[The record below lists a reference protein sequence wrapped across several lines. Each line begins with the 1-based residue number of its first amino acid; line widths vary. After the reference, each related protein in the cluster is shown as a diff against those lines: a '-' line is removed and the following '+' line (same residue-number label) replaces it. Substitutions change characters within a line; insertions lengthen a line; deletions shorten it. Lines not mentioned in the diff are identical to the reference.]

1 MTVTVTQGRRH
12 RVLWWV
18 AISIPVVV
26 VVLSL
31 AAVAVLHSK
40 SFQTYALGKLI
51 QSVDE
56 STGARV
62 HLQSIDVKWHPLAIE
77 LYGISAINP
86 ASANKT
92 PLLTTDRLQVSL
104 QILPLLHHQVQIDSV
119 TIDHPV
125 IFVKTE
131 SDGHTNLPAPP
142 QNQQSS
148 SSTMAVQIEHLTIN
162 NGLLQ
167 YDDRQTPLSA
177 ELAGFR
183 TQVDFDHLNNA
194 YKGVVAYDAGRIQ
207 TAQTRMFEHRA
218 ELHFS
223 ADAKKCTIESLDIAM
238 MHSKLVVRGELAN
251 YANPEF
257 AGQYQGEVSGQDIA
271 WILKDAALPTG
282 DFALQGKATYRTS
295 AGPEWSQRTVAD
307 GTIESTALNVPSG
320 QTKVAV
326 RALYGTYQLRDGQL
340 RIDDTRAEVF
350 GGRFVSGPDVIDLV
364 NNSGNVR
371 FTLRGASVD
380 DAIRVAG
387 PSKTQSPQIASTAD
401 LDVDAG
407 WKGSASNAIAHAK
420 VALRATP
427 NPPNNAIP
435 IDGNVVVDYDAARN
449 RTSFQQSSLRTGN
462 TELSLSGVVSKDSAL
477 QVHLTTKDMHELGEL
492 ASVAAPSD
500 TSRQIASYDV
510 HGGADLSGKV
520 SGAIADP
527 HFDGQLA
534 LANLQFSQTQWKTVH
549 AHIAV
554 DSRSVAISDGS
565 LVNATQGRM
574 SFDAKTKLINWSP
587 DPNAQFT
594 AHARIEQISA
604 ADLEKLA
611 QTNYPVEGLI
621 SGDISAS
628 GTQKQPQAKGHIELA
643 KAVVYNEPLTL
654 CSMNINADQQTIH
667 LDGEV
672 RAAAGSLT
680 AKLAYQPSAKRY
692 QIAINTN
699 GTTGLALEKVQALQR
714 AAGAV
719 NGSLTASISGE
730 GTIDNPN
737 LTAHLQIPDLE
748 MRGET
753 FHQIDAQLDAKGK
766 HTEFHLN
773 SNVEQTTIQAKGTVE
788 LTPGY
793 PANITLDTGKVPIG
807 PLLARFVP
815 NSQHGAD
822 GELEIHGNLTGP
834 LQTPAQLQAHVE
846 MPVLQ
851 LQAHTIK
858 LANTS
863 PIRISYQAGVVKLE
877 SVEMK
882 GQDTD
887 IRLSGTVPVQ
897 GGGAMNVVADGNVN
911 LNILQPWTD
920 GGHSS
925 GMVNVQMK
933 AQGPIAQP
941 VIDGRVRIE
950 NAVISSDNFPVGIE
964 VMNGDVS
971 ISGNRVNI
979 NKLSATAGGGSINV
993 TGTASYGSTSSFN
1006 LAMQANSVR
1015 IRQNGVRSVLNANL
1029 AWNGS
1034 TDSSLLSGRVVVDK
1048 LAFNQGSDL
1057 DQILANFSGDETV
1070 SDPSAIANNIKLNVA
1085 VQSAQSLNLAS
1096 SQLSI
1101 AGSANLTAQGTVAN
1115 PVLIGRV
1122 LLTNGEVFF
1131 LGKRFEIESGTISF
1145 SNPVRTDP
1153 VVNLQVKTTIENYNI
1168 TASIIGP
1175 VDRLKTTYTSD
1186 PALPTADIINLL
1198 AFGQT
1203 TAESAS
1209 NGSTGTATAE
1219 SAVAGQAGSQVASQV
1234 QKLTGISQLTLN
1246 PLAGNNANPGSQVA
1260 IQQRVT
1266 GNLLL
1271 TFSTDI
1277 TNAQNESIQIQYQIN
1292 KKVGVSVLRDE
1303 NGGYGI
1309 DVHYHKVF

>member
-1 MTVTVTQGRRH
+1 VTQRRH

-18 AISIPVVV
+18 AITIPAAV
-26 VVLSL
+26 VVLFVT
-31 AAVAVLHSK
+31 AAAVLHSK
-40 SFQTYALGKLI
+40 SFQIYALGKLI

-56 STGARV
+56 STGAKVRV
-62 HLQSIDVKWHPLAIE
+62 QSLDVNWHPLAIE

-86 ASANKT
+86 AAANKT

-104 QILPLLHHQVQIDSV
+104 QIWPLLHHQVKIDSLA
-119 TIDHPV
+119 IEHPV
-125 IFVKTE
+125 IFVRTE
-131 SDGHTNLPAPP
+131 SDGHTNLPTPP
-142 QNQQSS
+142 QTKQSS
-148 SSTMAVQIEHLTIN
+148 NSTMAVQIEHLTIH

-183 TQVDFDHLNNA
+183 TQLDFDHLNNA

-218 ELHFS
+218 ELHFI
-223 ADAKKCTIESLDIAM
+223 ADAKKCTIESLDVAM
-238 MHSKLVVRGELAN
+238 MHSKFVVRGELAN
-251 YANPEF
+251 YSNPEF
-257 AGQYQGEVSGQDIA
+257 AGQYQGQVSGQDIA

-282 DFALQGKATYRTS
+282 DFALQGKAAYRTS
-295 AGPEWSQRTVAD
+295 AGSGWSQRTFAD
-307 GTIESTALNVPSG
+307 GTIESTALNVRSG
-320 QTKVAV
+320 QTNVAV
-326 RALYGTYQLRDGQL
+326 RSLHGTYQLRDGQL
-340 RIDDTRAEVF
+340 RIDDTRAEVL

-364 NNSGNVR
+364 KNSGTVR

-380 DAIRVAG
+380 DAVRVAG
-387 PSKTQSPQIASTAD
+387 PSKSQTPTIASNVD

-407 WKGSASNAIAHAK
+407 WKGSASSATAHAK
-420 VALRATP
+420 VALHSTP
-427 NPPNNAIP
+427 NPPDNAVP

-462 TELSLSGVVSKDSAL
+462 TELHVSGVVSKDSAL
-477 QVHLTTKDMHELGEL
+477 QVRLATKDMHELGEL
-492 ASVAAPSD
+492 AAIAAPSD
-500 TSRQIASYDV
+500 ASRRIASFDV
-510 HGGADLSGKV
+510 HGGADLSGKI

-527 HFDGQLA
+527 HFDGQLS
-534 LANLQFSQTQWKTVH
+534 LTNLQFSQTQWKTVH
-549 AHIAV
+549 ARVAV
-554 DSRSVAISDGS
+554 DSRSVAVSDGS

-574 SFDAKTKLINWSP
+574 TFDAKTSLIHWSP
-587 DPNAQFT
+587 DPNSPFT
-594 AHARIEQISA
+594 AHARIEQISS

-621 SGDISAS
+621 RGEVSAS
-628 GTQKQPQAKGHIELA
+628 GTQKQPQAKGRIELA
-643 KAVVYNEPLTL
+643 QAVVYNEPLTL

-667 LDGEV
+667 IDGEV
-672 RAAAGSLT
+672 KAAAGALT
-680 AKLAYQPSAKRY
+680 AKLAYNPTTKHY
-692 QIAINTN
+692 QIAVNTSDL
-699 GTTGLALEKVQALQR
+699 TLEKVQALQR
-714 AAGAV
+714 AAGPV
-719 NGSLTASISGE
+719 NGNLTANISGE

-748 MRGET
+748 MRGEA
-753 FHQIDAQLDAKGK
+753 FHQVDAQFDAKGK

-788 LTPGY
+788 LTSGY

-815 NSQHGAD
+815 NSQHGAN
-822 GELEIHGNLTGP
+822 GELEIHGNLEGP

-846 MPVLQ
+846 VPVLQ
-851 LQAHTIK
+851 LQAPTIK
-858 LANTS
+858 LANVS
-863 PIRISYQAGVVKLE
+863 PIRMSYQAGVVKLE
-877 SVEMK
+877 SAELK

-897 GGGAMNVVADGNVN
+897 GGAAMNVVADGSVN
-911 LNILQPWTD
+911 LNVLQPWTD

-925 GMVNVQMK
+925 GMVSVQMK

-950 NAVISSDNFPVGIE
+950 NAIISSDSLPVGIE
-964 VMNGDVS
+964 AMNGDVS
-971 ISGNRVNI
+971 ISGNRINV
-979 NKLSATAGGGSINV
+979 NKLRATAGGGTINV
-993 TGTASYGSTSSFN
+993 SGTATYGSTSSFN

-1015 IRQNGVRSVLNANL
+1015 IRQSGVRSVLNADL

-1057 DQILANFSGDETV
+1057 NDILNNFSGDETV

-1101 AGSANLTAQGTVAN
+1101 AGSANLTAQGTAAT

-1131 LGKRFEIESGTISF
+1131 LGKRFEIESGAISF

-1168 TASIIGP
+1168 TASILGP
-1175 VDRLKTTYTSD
+1175 VDQLKTTYTSD

-1209 NGSTGTATAE
+1209 NGSTSSTATAE

-1246 PLAGNNANPGSQVA
+1246 PLAGNNQNPGSQVA

>member
-1 MTVTVTQGRRH
+1 VTQGSRH
-12 RVLWWV
+12 RILWWV
-18 AISIPVVV
+18 AIAIPVVA
-26 VVLSL
+26 VVLFVT
-31 AAVAVLHSK
+31 AAAVLHSR
-40 SFQTYALGKLI
+40 SFQNYALGKLI

-56 STGARV
+56 STGAQVRV
-62 HLQSIDVKWHPLAIE
+62 QSLNVNWHPLAIE

-86 ASANKT
+86 AAANKT

-104 QILPLLHHQVQIDSV
+104 QIWPLLHHQVQIDSL

-125 IFVKTE
+125 IFVKTG
-131 SDGHTNLPAPP
+131 SDGHTNLPIPP
-142 QNQQSS
+142 QTQQSS

-162 NGLLQ
+162 NGLVQ

-177 ELAGFR
+177 QLVGFR

-207 TAQTRMFEHRA
+207 TEQTRMFEHRA
-218 ELHFS
+218 ELHFI
-223 ADAKKCTIESLDIAM
+223 ADAKKCTIESLDVAM

-257 AGQYQGEVSGQDIA
+257 AGQYQGQVSGQDIA
-271 WILKDAALPTG
+271 WILKDATLPTG

-295 AGPEWSQRTVAD
+295 AGSDWSQRTFAD
-307 GTIESTALNVPSG
+307 GTIESTSLTVPSG
-320 QTKVAV
+320 QTKIVI
-326 RALYGTYQLRDGQL
+326 RGLHGTYQLRDGQL
-340 RIDDTRAEVF
+340 RIDDTRGDVF
-350 GGRFVSGPDVIDLV
+350 GGRFVSGPNIIDLV
-364 NNSGNVR
+364 NNSGKVR

-380 DAIRVAG
+380 DTIRVSG
-387 PSKTQSPQIASTAD
+387 PNKSQTPRIASNAD

-407 WKGSASNAIAHAK
+407 WKGSANNAIAHAK
-420 VALRATP
+420 VALHSMP
-427 NPPNNAIP
+427 NPPDNAIP

-477 QVHLTTKDMHELGEL
+477 QVRLTTKDLHELGEL

-500 TSRQIASYDV
+500 TSRQIASCDV

-520 SGAIADP
+520 SGAITDP
-527 HFDGQLA
+527 HFDGQLS
-534 LANLQFSQTQWKTVH
+534 LTNLQFSQTQWKTVR
-549 AHIAV
+549 AHVAV
-554 DSRSVAISDGS
+554 DSRSIAISDGS

-574 SFDAKTKLINWSP
+574 TFDAKTKLINWSP

-594 AHARIEQISA
+594 AHTRIEQVSA

-611 QTNYPVEGLI
+611 QANYPIEGLI
-621 SGDISAS
+621 SGEVSAS
-628 GTQKQPQAKGHIELA
+628 GTQKQPQARGHIELA
-643 KAVVYNEPLTL
+643 KAVVYNEPLSL

-667 LDGEV
+667 IDGEV
-672 RAAAGSLT
+672 KAAAGSMT
-680 AKLAYQPSAKRY
+680 AKLAYQPTARHY
-692 QIAINTN
+692 QIAVNTS
-699 GTTGLALEKVQALQR
+699 GLTLEKVQALQR
-714 AAGAV
+714 AAGPV
-719 NGSLTASISGE
+719 NGNLTANISGE

-748 MRGET
+748 MRGEA

-766 HTEFHLN
+766 HTEFHLT
-773 SNVEQTTIQAKGTVE
+773 SNVEQTSIQAKGTVE

-815 NSQHGAD
+815 TSQHGAD
-822 GELEIHGNLTGP
+822 GELEIHGNLQGP
-834 LQTPAQLQAHVE
+834 LQTPTQLQAHAE
-846 MPVLQ
+846 IPVLQ
-851 LQAHTIK
+851 LQAQSFK
-858 LANTS
+858 LANVS
-863 PIRISYQAGVVKLE
+863 PIRLSYQAGTIKLE
-877 SVEMK
+877 SAELK

-897 GGGAMNVVADGNVN
+897 GGGAMNVVADGSVN
-911 LNILQPWTD
+911 LSILQPWTD

-925 GMVNVQMK
+925 GMINVQMK

-950 NAVISSDNFPVGIE
+950 NAIISSDSLPVGIE
-964 VMNGDVS
+964 AMNGDVS

-979 NKLSATAGGGSINV
+979 NKLSATAGGGTINV
-993 TGTASYGSTSSFN
+993 TGTASYGSTPSFN
-1006 LAMQANSVR
+1006 IAMQANSVR
-1015 IRQNGVRSVLNANL
+1015 IRQSGVRSVMNADL

-1048 LAFNQGSDL
+1048 LAFSQGSDL
-1057 DQILANFSGDETV
+1057 DQILNNFSGDETV

-1101 AGSANLTAQGTVAN
+1101 AGSANLTAQGTAAN

-1153 VVNLQVKTTIENYNI
+1153 VVNLQVKTTVENYNI
-1168 TASIIGP
+1168 TASILGP
-1175 VDRLKTTYTSD
+1175 VDQLKTNYTSD

-1209 NGSTGTATAE
+1209 NGSTSSTATAE

>member
-1 MTVTVTQGRRH
+1 MTVTQGSKH
-12 RVLWWV
+12 RILLRV
-18 AISIPVVV
+18 AIAIPVVG
-26 VVLSL
+26 VVLFV
-31 AAVAVLHSK
+31 AAAAVLHSK
-40 SFQTYALGKLI
+40 SFQTYALGKMI

-56 STGARV
+56 STGAQVRV
-62 HLQSIDVKWHPLAIE
+62 QSLDFNWHPLAIE
-77 LYGISAINP
+77 LYGISAVNP
-86 ASANKT
+86 AAANKI
-92 PLLTTDRLQVSL
+92 PLLTTDRLHVSL
-104 QILPLLHHQVQIDSV
+104 QIWPLLHHQVRIDSL

-131 SDGHTNLPAPP
+131 SDGRTNLPTPP
-142 QNQQSS
+142 QARPSS
-148 SSTMAVQIEHLTIN
+148 NPSMAVQIEHLTIN

-167 YDDRQTPLSA
+167 YDDRQTPVSA
-177 ELAGFR
+177 ELSGFR
-183 TQVDFDHLNNA
+183 TQVDFDHLSNA

-218 ELHFS
+218 ELHFIS
-223 ADAKKCTIESLDIAM
+223 DAKKCTIESLDVAM
-238 MHSKLVVRGELAN
+238 MHSKLVIRGELAN

-257 AGQYQGEVSGQDIA
+257 AGQFQGQVSGQDIA

-295 AGPEWSQRTVAD
+295 AGKEWSQRTFAD
-307 GTIESTALNVPSG
+307 GTIESTSLTVPSG
-320 QTKVAV
+320 QTKVAI
-326 RALYGTYQLRDGQL
+326 RGLHGTYQLRDGQL

-350 GGRFVSGPDVIDLV
+350 GGRFVSGPGVIDLIK
-364 NNSGNVR
+364 NSGKIR

-380 DAIRVAG
+380 EAIRAAG
-387 PSKTQSPQIASTAD
+387 PSKTQTPRIASNAD

-435 IDGNVVVDYDAARN
+435 IDGNVVVDYDAAHN

-462 TELSLSGVVSKDSAL
+462 TELTLSGVVAKDSAL

-510 HGGADLSGKV
+510 HGGADLSGKI
-520 SGAIADP
+520 SGPIADP
-527 HFDGQLA
+527 YFDGQVSLT
-534 LANLQFSQTQWKTVH
+534 NLQFSQTQWKTVH
-549 AHIAV
+549 AHVAV
-554 DSRSVAISDGS
+554 DSRSIAISDAS
-565 LVNATQGRM
+565 LVNAAQGRM
-574 SFDAKTKLINWSP
+574 TFDAKTRLIEWSP
-587 DPNAQFT
+587 DPNAPFT
-594 AHARIEQISA
+594 AHARIDQISA

-611 QTNYPVEGLI
+611 QANYPVEGLI

-628 GTQKQPQAKGHIELA
+628 GSQKQPQAKGHIELA
-643 KAVVYNEPLTL
+643 KAVVFNEPLTL

-672 RAAAGSLT
+672 RAAAGSMT

-773 SNVEQTTIQAKGTVE
+773 SNVEQTSIQAKGSVE

-793 PANITLDTGKVPIG
+793 PANLTLDTGKVPIG

-815 NSQHGAD
+815 NSQHGAG
-822 GELEIHGNLTGP
+822 GEFEIHGNLEGP
-834 LQTPAQLQAHVE
+834 LQTPAQLQARVE
-846 MPVLQ
+846 IPTLQ
-851 LQAHTIK
+851 LEAQSLK
-858 LANTS
+858 LANAS
-863 PIRISYQAGVVKLE
+863 PIRINYQGGVVKLE
-877 SVEMK
+877 SAELK

-897 GGGAMNVVADGNVN
+897 GGAMNGVADGSKKH
-911 LNILQPWTD
+911 NILQPWTD
-920 GGHSS
+920 GGQSS
-925 GMVNVQMK
+925 GMVNIQMK
-933 AQGPIAQP
+933 AQGPIKQP
-941 VIDGRVRIE
+941 VIDGRVRID
-950 NAVISSDNFPVGIE
+950 NAMISSDNLPAGIE
-964 VMNGDVS
+964 AINDDVS

-979 NKLSATAGGGSINV
+979 NKLSATAGGGTINV
-993 TGTASYGSTSSFN
+993 TGTAAYGSTPSFN

-1015 IRQNGVRSVLNANL
+1015 IRQSGVRSVMNADL

-1048 LAFNQGSDL
+1048 LAFSQGSDL
-1057 DQILANFSGDETV
+1057 DQILNNFSGDETA

-1085 VQSAQSLNLAS
+1085 IQSA
-1096 SQLSI
+1096 
-1101 AGSANLTAQGTVAN
+1101 
-1115 PVLIGRV
+1115 
-1122 LLTNGEVFF
+1122 
-1131 LGKRFEIESGTISF
+1131 
-1145 SNPVRTDP
+1145 
-1153 VVNLQVKTTIENYNI
+1153 
-1168 TASIIGP
+1168 
-1175 VDRLKTTYTSD
+1175 
-1186 PALPTADIINLL
+1186 
-1198 AFGQT
+1198 
-1203 TAESAS
+1203 
-1209 NGSTGTATAE
+1209 
-1219 SAVAGQAGSQVASQV
+1219 
-1234 QKLTGISQLTLN
+1234 
-1246 PLAGNNANPGSQVA
+1246 
-1260 IQQRVT
+1260 
-1266 GNLLL
+1266 
-1271 TFSTDI
+1271 
-1277 TNAQNESIQIQYQIN
+1277 
-1292 KKVGVSVLRDE
+1292 
-1303 NGGYGI
+1303 
-1309 DVHYHKVF
+1309 

>member
-1 MTVTVTQGRRH
+1 MTQRSSKH
-12 RVLWWV
+12 RILRWTAIAIPLV
-18 AISIPVVV
+18 AAIFF
-26 VVLSL
+26 LT
-31 AAVAVLHSK
+31 AAAVLHSK
-40 SFQTYALGKLI
+40 SFQSYALGKLI
-51 QSVDE
+51 QSLEE
-56 STGARV
+56 STGAQVRV
-62 HLQSIDVKWHPLAIE
+62 QSFNLNWHPLSIE

-86 ASANKT
+86 AATNKT
-92 PLLTTDRLQVSL
+92 PLLTTDRLQVTL
-104 QILPLLHHQVQIDSV
+104 QIWPLLHRQVQIDSL
-119 TIDHPV
+119 TIDRPV
-125 IFVKTE
+125 VFVRTE
-131 SDGHTNLPAPP
+131 SNGRTNFP
-142 QNQQSS
+142 QPSQTQQSS
-148 SSTMAVQIEHLTIN
+148 SPAMAVQVEHLTIN

-167 YDDRQTPLSA
+167 YDDQQTPLSA
-177 ELAGFR
+177 QLQGFR
-183 TQVDFDHLNNA
+183 TQVNFDHLSNA
-194 YKGVVAYDAGRIQ
+194 YKGLVAYESGRIQ

-218 ELHFS
+218 EMHFN
-223 ADAKKCTIESLDIAM
+223 ADAKKCTIESLDVAL
-238 MHSKLVVRGELAN
+238 MHSKLTVRGELAN
-251 YANPEF
+251 YAKPEF
-257 AGQYQGEVSGQDIA
+257 AGQYQGQISGQDIA
-271 WILKDAALPTG
+271 WILRDAALPTG
-282 DFALQGKATYRTS
+282 DFALQGKATYRTA
-295 AGPEWSQRTVAD
+295 AGAEWFQRTAAD

-320 QTKVAV
+320 QTNIAV
-326 RALYGTYQLRDGQL
+326 RALRGSYQLRDGQL

-350 GGRFVSGPDVIDLV
+350 GGRFVSGPNVIDLV

-380 DAIRVAG
+380 AAIRVAG
-387 PSKTQSPQIASTAD
+387 PSKTQTPRIASTAD

-407 WKGSASNAIAHAK
+407 WKGSANNAIAHAK
-420 VALRATP
+420 VVLRSTP
-427 NPPNNAIP
+427 NPPESAIP
-435 IDGNVVVDYDAARN
+435 VDGNVIVDYDAARN

-462 TELSLSGVVSKDSAL
+462 TELTLSGVVAKDSAL

-534 LANLQFSQTQWKTVH
+534 LTNLQFSQTQWKTVH
-549 AHIAV
+549 AHVAL
-554 DSRSVAISDGS
+554 DSKSLTISDGS

-574 SFDAKTKLINWSP
+574 TFDAKTRLINWSP
-587 DPNAQFT
+587 DPNAPFI

-604 ADLEKLA
+604 ADVQKLA
-611 QTNYPVEGLI
+611 QANYPVEGLI
-621 SGDISAS
+621 SGDISAT

-672 RAAAGSLT
+672 RAAAGAMT
-680 AKLAYQPSAKRY
+680 AKLAYEPAARRY
-692 QIAINTN
+692 QIAVNTD
-699 GTTGLALEKVQALQR
+699 GLVLEKVQALQR
-714 AAGAV
+714 SAGPV
-719 NGSLTASISGE
+719 NGKLTANITGA

-748 MRGET
+748 MRGEA
-753 FHQIDAQLDAKGK
+753 FHQVDAQLDAKGK

-822 GELEIHGNLTGP
+822 GELEIHGTLEGP
-834 LQTPAQLQAHVE
+834 LQTPAQLQAHAE
-846 MPVLQ
+846 IPNLQ
-851 LQAHTIK
+851 LQAQSFK
-858 LANTS
+858 LANVS
-863 PIRISYQAGVVKLE
+863 PIRMSYQNGVVKLE
-877 SVEMK
+877 SAELK

-897 GGGAMNVVADGNVN
+897 GGGAMNLVADGSVN
-911 LNILQPWTD
+911 LNILQPWTE

-950 NAVISSDNFPVGIE
+950 NAVITSDSLPVGIE
-964 VMNGDVS
+964 AMNGDVS
-971 ISGNRVNI
+971 ISGNRVSI
-979 NKLSATAGGGSINV
+979 TKLTANAGGGTINV
-993 TGTASYGSTSSFN
+993 TGTASYGQTSSFN

-1015 IRQNGVRSVLNANL
+1015 IRQSGVRSVMNADL

-1057 DQILANFSGDETV
+1057 NDILNNFSGDETV
-1070 SDPSAIANNIKLNVA
+1070 SDSSNFTNNIKLNVA

-1101 AGSANLTAQGTVAN
+1101 AGSASLTAQGTAAN
-1115 PVLIGRV
+1115 PVLLGRV
-1122 LLTNGEVFF
+1122 LLTSGEVFF
-1131 LGKRFEIESGTISF
+1131 LSKRFEIQSGTISF
-1145 SNPVRTDP
+1145 SNPVRTEP

-1168 TASIIGP
+1168 TASIVGP
-1175 VDRLKTTYTSD
+1175 TDQLKTSYTSD

-1209 NGSTGTATAE
+1209 NGSASSTASAE
-1219 SAVAGQAGSQVASQV
+1219 SAVASQAGGQVASQV

-1246 PLAGNNANPGSQVA
+1246 PLAGNNQNPGSQVA